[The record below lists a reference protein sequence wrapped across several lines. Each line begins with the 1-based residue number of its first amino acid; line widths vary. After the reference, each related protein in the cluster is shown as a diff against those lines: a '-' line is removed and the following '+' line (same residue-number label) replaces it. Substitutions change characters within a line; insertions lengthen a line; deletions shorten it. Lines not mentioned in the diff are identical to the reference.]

1 MNYFGLCRGPCI
13 LLARRRRTAIQQD
26 SRSGRGATDGFH
38 LSDANP
44 ARAAASRAALR
55 WYRAGMNNSN
65 PLIDIDLPLPFDRIR
80 PEHVEPA
87 VAELL
92 ERARAGLAALGEA
105 PPSFRLMEELD
116 RLSEPLDRAMSAVR
130 HLESVATSPELRAAY
145 NAVEPLVS
153 EFHSRL
159 LLDEPLWK
167 ALNRYAQTDDAR
179 ALTGPRRRFL
189 TRTIDEFRRHGAN
202 LDPAGKSRLAGIDV
216 ELAALT
222 TKFAEHVLDS
232 TNEYELYI
240 EREEGLAGL
249 PAIARAAA
257 REGAAAKGREGWR
270 FTLHAPSITPVM
282 MYLDD
287 AAVRE
292 RMYRA
297 LVTRAVSGAHDNR
310 PLIARILHLRREKA
324 ALLGYAHFADFAL
337 ADRMAQNAA
346 RALDFVA
353 GLRERTE
360 ARFRAENEELL
371 DFARR
376 DSGNPAAVLA
386 PWDVAYYAEKL
397 RAERYA
403 FDQEE
408 LRPYFPVSRVVSG
421 LFEIAARLFGVD
433 IREESG
439 PPVWDPSVKY
449 YSIRNAAGSV
459 IGGFYADWY
468 PRENKRGGAWMD
480 AFITGRRVEGGVTP
494 HIGAI
499 CGNLTPPLEDKPA
512 LLAHR
517 EVETIFHEFG
527 HLLHHCLSTV
537 ELRSQAGTNV
547 AWDFVELPSQIME
560 NWCWER
566 EALDLFARHHA
577 TGEPVPIEL
586 FSRMRNA
593 RTFRAANAQMR
604 QLGFAYSD
612 LMLHTA
618 YDPAR
623 DGDALAYSRRILQ
636 EFSPAPLPDEY
647 AMIASFTHLFANPV
661 GYAAGYYSYKW
672 AEVLEADAFTRF
684 RLEGIFNPATGAAF
698 RDAILSRG
706 DSDDPSRLYREFMGR
721 DADVGALLER
731 LGLLEPTAGDTGVE

>member
-1 MNYFGLCRGPCI
+1 
-13 LLARRRRTAIQQD
+13 
-26 SRSGRGATDGFH
+26 
-38 LSDANP
+38 
-44 ARAAASRAALR
+44 
-55 WYRAGMNNSN
+55 MNNSN
-65 PLIDIDLPLPFDRIR
+65 PLIDIGLPLPFDRIR
-80 PEHVEPA
+80 AAHVEPA
-87 VAELL
+87 ITELL
-92 ERARAGLAALGEA
+92 ERARADLAALGNA
-105 PPSFRLMEELD
+105 PPTFQLMEQLD
-116 RLSEPLDRAMSAVR
+116 RFTEPLDRAMAAVR
-130 HLESVATSPELRAAY
+130 HLESVATTPELRAAY
-145 NAVEPLVS
+145 NAVEPVVS

-167 ALNRYAQTDDAR
+167 ALNRYAETAEAR

-202 LDPAGKSRLAGIDV
+202 LDAAGKARLAAIDV

-222 TKFAEHVLDS
+222 TKFGENVLDS

-240 EREEGLAGL
+240 DREEGLAGL
-249 PAIARAAA
+249 PSIARAAA
-257 REGAAAKGREGWR
+257 REDAAAKGREGWR

-287 AAVRE
+287 ATVRE

-310 PLIARILHLRREKA
+310 PLLARILELRREKA

-337 ADRMAQNAA
+337 ADRMAQNAD

-353 GLRERTE
+353 GLRARTE
-360 ARFRAENEELL
+360 PRFHAENEELL
-371 DFARR
+371 YFARR
-376 DSGNPAAVLA
+376 VSGNPKLVLA
-386 PWDVAYYAEKL
+386 PWDISYYAEKL

-403 FDQEE
+403 FDQED
-408 LRPYFPVSRVVSG
+408 LRPYLPVGRVVAG
-421 LFEIAARLFGVD
+421 MFEIAARLFDID

-439 PPVWDPSVKY
+439 QPVWDPSVKY
-449 YSIRNAAGSV
+449 YSIRDSKGSV
-459 IGGFYADWY
+459 IGGFYADWF
-468 PRENKRGGAWMD
+468 PRDNKRGGAWMD
-480 AFITGRRVEGGVTP
+480 AFITGRREDGNITP
-494 HIGAI
+494 HIAAI

-512 LLAHR
+512 LLTHR

-566 EALDLFARHHA
+566 EALDLFARHYA
-577 TGEPVPIEL
+577 TGEPVPTEL
-586 FSRMRNA
+586 FARMRNS

-604 QLGFAYSD
+604 QLGYAYMD
-612 LMLHTA
+612 LMLHTS

-623 DGDALAYSRRILQ
+623 DGDVLEYSRRILQ
-636 EFSPAPLPDEY
+636 EFSPAPLPEEY
-647 AMIASFTHLFANPV
+647 AMAASFTHLFSSPV

-684 RLEGIFNPATGAAF
+684 RREGIFNPATGAAF
-698 RDAILSRG
+698 RAAILSRG

-721 DADVGALLER
+721 DADVSALLDR
-731 LGLLEPTAGDTGVE
+731 LGLLEPTAGDDTGVE